1 MKVAIPTAG
10 EDLSAEVEMRFGR
23 CPRFLVVD
31 SETMEF
37 EAVENTAAMMGG
49 GAGVRAAQIVLDQG
63 VDAVIAGDVG
73 PRAFDVLQRAGVK
86 VYARIT
92 GNIKDAMEMLKT
104 DMAERVDG
112 PTGPALHGR

>member
-1 MKVAIPTAG
+1 MKVAIPTTG
-10 EDLSAEVEMRFGR
+10 EDLSAEVETRFGR

-37 EAVENTAAMMGG
+37 ELVENTAATMGG

-63 VDAVIAGDVG
+63 VEAVIAGDVG

-92 GNIKDAMEMLKT
+92 GNVKDAMEMLKA